1 MMDMKTIIGITC
13 AVAGASCLIFGL
25 TKGRVSLTREN
36 ATFWG
41 IGIGLTVVGLTLLL
55 ATRMNTPSYWDGPD
69 ILRLTSRKISA

>member
-1 MMDMKTIIGITC
+1 MKTIIGITC
-13 AVAGASCLIFGL
+13 AVAGAACLIFGL

-55 ATRMNTPSYWDGPD
+55 KTRMDTPSYWDGPN
-69 ILRLTSRKISA
+69 ILRLTSRPIPA